1 MGKIVRT
8 CFCDEFRLLCFFSR
22 ILCMLYFFFI
32 ITVSRHEAVISLI
45 SCTYFTSGFCCR
57 HGRALSLPKPSQ
69 ILNIVWKVRV
79 ISGVVYACFVRAC
92 RRNTASCRYLRLS
105 KCMTNCHSLLVTLYS
120 RLLHH
125 SFGFIL
131 PSVLLCSPHPS
142 SPPPCAR
149 PSRLRLFLPPSASSP
164 PPRLPHRPHFLLL
177 RPPAPAHPV
186 VCWHSLAS
194 VF

>member
-1 MGKIVRT
+1 M
-8 CFCDEFRLLCFFSR
+8 FFLS
-22 ILCMLYFFFI
+22 YFMYVIYFFI

-69 ILNIVWKVRV
+69 ILNMRV

-131 PSVLLCSPHPS
+131 PSVLLWSPHPS
-142 SPPPCAR
+142 SPPPCER

-177 RPPAPAHPV
+177 LRRPPAPAHPV
-186 VCWHSLAS
+186 VC
-194 VF
+194 